1 MKKIIISF
9 IITIIS
15 IITAVTYVNAYQNTY
30 TLEFQVIE
38 EKEAFDLYL
47 LLPKEYVV
55 YAISES
61 NLSLT
66 YEGPTTLKENEIPGI
81 KVEKENVMDDI
92 YEENGKEYI
101 QILLEKNTEGKYEFD
116 ILSDYPNMDMKYRVK
131 NLEKDFILHIDN
143 FKVKNGI
150 CKIEYNYDKDTVKQP
165 SENAITFSTKLLIIV
180 LITIVIIGLI
190 AYIKQRR

>member
-9 IITIIS
+9 IVAIIS
-15 IITAVTYVNAYQNTY
+15 IITAVTYINAYQNTY

-55 YAISES
+55 YAINES
-61 NLSLT
+61 NLSID

-81 KVEKENVMDDI
+81 TVKKENILDDI

-131 NLEKDFILHIDN
+131 NIEKDFILHIDN
-143 FKVKNGI
+143 FKIDGGI
-150 CKIEYNYDKDTVKQP
+150 CKIEYNYEKDTLKQP
-165 SENAITFSTKLLIIV
+165 SENVIPFATKLLVIV
-180 LITIVIIGLI
+180 LIVIVTIGLI
-190 AYIKQRR
+190 AYVKQRR

>member
-61 NLSLT
+61 SLSLT
-66 YEGPTTLKENEIPGI
+66 YEGPSTLKANEIPGI

-101 QILLEKNTEGKYEFD
+101 QILLEKNAEGKYEFD

-143 FKVKNGI
+143 FKVKKGI

-180 LITIVIIGLI
+180 LIIIVTIGLI

>member
-38 EKEAFDLYL
+38 EKENFDLYL
-47 LLPKEYVV
+47 LLPREYVV

-66 YEGPTTLKENEIPGI
+66 YEGSSTLKENEIPGI
-81 KVEKENVMDDI
+81 IVEKENVMDDI

-150 CKIEYNYDKDTVKQP
+150 SKIEYNYDKDTVKQP

-180 LITIVIIGLI
+180 LILIVTIGLI